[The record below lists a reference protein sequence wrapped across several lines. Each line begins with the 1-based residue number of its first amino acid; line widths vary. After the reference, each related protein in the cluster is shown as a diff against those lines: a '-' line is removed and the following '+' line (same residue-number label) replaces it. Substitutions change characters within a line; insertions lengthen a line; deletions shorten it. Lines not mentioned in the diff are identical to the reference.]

1 MKIFIAVAVSVI
13 FLILLL
19 VFYYIHIRFFLVDV
33 VFYSAI
39 LDGVLS
45 TFTTGIIIFLH
56 KYFSVFSIF
65 EKLQMIIIFLF
76 AGYIFAISIPTI
88 IDRSLSFYILEKL
101 HQRGGAINL
110 SSFDDIIKNEYM
122 VEHRLVDVRITEQEN
137 SGTINIK
144 DGCVRLTN
152 RGEKIVKFSLFFRKN
167 FLPKKRLIM
176 GKYTDEL
183 TDPFRSSKKEFD
195 YVCN

>member
-1 MKIFIAVAVSVI
+1 
-13 FLILLL
+13 
-19 VFYYIHIRFFLVDV
+19 
-33 VFYSAI
+33 
-39 LDGVLS
+39 
-45 TFTTGIIIFLH
+45 
-56 KYFSVFSIF
+56 
-65 EKLQMIIIFLF
+65 
-76 AGYIFAISIPTI
+76 
-88 IDRSLSFYILEKL
+88 LSFYILEKL